1 MASFPC
7 VMDRA
12 SHNRT
17 AGIIRA
23 AKERMR
29 GRQDEASLCNPV
41 METTFRQSVF
51 LQVPRPSSPEDRVQ
65 RDECP
70 VVGTA
75 GDTVA
80 VSRGAL
86 HFEAWERDIMLNPQ
100 NASGSDALVRASSA
114 EKMCERGECLQHRCE
129 EKPPSWPKEEKA
141 SWMVLRE
148 SRVPQTARAG
158 VCPLGDVGGNTGGRP
173 FTVRCTVGSR
183 FFTCQV

>member
-1 MASFPC
+1 
-7 VMDRA
+7 
-12 SHNRT
+12 
-17 AGIIRA
+17 
-23 AKERMR
+23 
-29 GRQDEASLCNPV
+29 

-173 FTVRCTVGSR
+173 FTARCTVGSR
-183 FFTCQV
+183 FLTCQV